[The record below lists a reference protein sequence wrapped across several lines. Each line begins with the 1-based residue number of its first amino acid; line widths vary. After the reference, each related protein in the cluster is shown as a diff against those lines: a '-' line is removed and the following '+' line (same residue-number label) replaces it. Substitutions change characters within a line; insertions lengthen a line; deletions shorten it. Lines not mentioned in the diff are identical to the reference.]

1 MWRGGEQKWGE
12 MEDANPQTSKGTR
25 KGFTRK
31 GLGVLLGPVSGDR
44 FPGKEGSISVGPGW
58 LGRILQAERD
68 GNVDSRQ
75 SKSASSWQ
83 VAAASVQSGAAC
95 GCFWRGCEAGK
106 LARVRGRSRAQG
118 QGHPS
123 TPLPREAFEGL
134 LIFK

>member
-95 GCFWRGCEAGK
+95 GCFWRGCEAGGV
-106 LARVRGRSRAQG
+106 LDPEQ
-118 QGHPS
+118 PS
-123 TPLPREAFEGL
+123 FEFMSVTENDINL
-134 LIFK
+134 DKINDISPFCE